1 MCISRT
7 CFCQWATIICVCIL
21 SIYNGLWCAL
31 LQSFDPAFFQIIDS
45 SLFFLCLS
53 SVEGVIVHFKYTA
66 YMAGISLYNRLQNFA
81 MGKRTWK
88 LHRRDLYT
96 LPLHW
101 QNTTK
106 NDYRH
111 FEVGMKQTSFRM
123 CKVLGDDNTSNVS
136 FHHECVHRESIL
148 AVCTSTMLTDQWMRD
163 CTLHEKQIW
172 TSSDCF
178 AVTRGCWGAYALLA
192 QQKRYTLLTS
202 TLELVGRVEPSLL
215 FILFIYIP

>member
-1 MCISRT
+1 MCESETKGKCRIEKSSKRNFFLFSDKCQQLEMCISRT
-7 CFCQWATIICVCIL
+7 CFCQWVTIICGCIL

-66 YMAGISLYNRLQNFA
+66 YMAGISLYSRLQNFA

-88 LHRRDLYT
+88 LHRKDLYT

-101 QNTTK
+101 QNAIK
-106 NDYRH
+106 NDDRH
-111 FEVGMKQTSFRM
+111 FEAGIKQTSFRM
-123 CKVLGDDNTSNVS
+123 CKALDDDNTSHVS

-163 CTLHEKQIW
+163 CTYIKSRFEPV
-172 TSSDCF
+172 
-178 AVTRGCWGAYALLA
+178 VTGL
-192 QQKRYTLLTS
+192 Q
-202 TLELVGRVEPSLL
+202 
-215 FILFIYIP
+215 